1 MTASSPSLLPPA
13 RGVVRAV
20 PPYVAGRRA
29 STATTAALASNE
41 SHYPPLPS
49 VLEEVA
55 RAAAELHRYP
65 DNGALDLREELAT
78 SLSVSADEVVP
89 GQVVVGAGSTGV
101 LQQIITAHCDAGDE
115 VVFAW
120 RSFELYPLLVQLAG
134 AVPVPVP
141 LDPFDRHD
149 LAAMSAAVTDRTRV
163 VLVCNPNNPTGT
175 ALSPA
180 ELEAFLAAVPPHVLV
195 VLDEAYLE
203 YSSAGPTDA
212 IGLLRRHPNVCVV
225 RTFSKA
231 HGLAGLRVGYAVAA
245 EPVADALRRAGMPF
259 TVSALAQRAAIAS
272 LAARDELQER
282 VALVRSERARVL
294 AALRALG
301 FTAPDSETNFVWLRL
316 GDTGRE
322 RALGLLAEADI
333 LARGFAG
340 DGLRITLA
348 DPATND
354 RVLATLARFAAEPAP
369 AGAR

>member
-1 MTASSPSLLPPA
+1 MTATSPSVLPPA

-29 STATTAALASNE
+29 STAATAALASNE

-65 DNGALDLREELAT
+65 DNGALELREHLAAA
-78 SLSVSADEVVP
+78 LGVST

-101 LQQIITAHCDAGDE
+101 LQQTITAHCDAGDE

-141 LDPFDRHD
+141 LDPLDRHD
-149 LAAMSAAVTDRTRV
+149 LTAMAAAVTERTRV

-175 ALSPA
+175 ALSCA
-180 ELEAFLAAVPPHVLV
+180 ELESFLAAVPPHVLV

-203 YSSAGPTDA
+203 YSSAGPTEA
-212 IGLLRRHPNVCVV
+212 IELLHRHPNVCIV

-272 LAARDELQER
+272 LAAGDELRER
-282 VALVRSERARVL
+282 VALVRSERARL
-294 AALRALG
+294 LTALRELG
-301 FTAPDSETNFVWLRL
+301 FAAPDSETNFVWLRL
-316 GDTGRE
+316 GDADRE
-322 RALGLLAEADI
+322 RALELLAADDI

-354 RVLATLARFAAEPAP
+354 RVLASLTRFASEPAP

>member
-1 MTASSPSLLPPA
+1 MTETLTDALPPA
-13 RGVVRAV
+13 RGVLREL
-20 PPYVAGRRA
+20 PRYVAGRRSSSA
-29 STATTAALASNE
+29 ATAALASNE

-49 VLEEVA
+49 VLDEVA
-55 RAAAELHRYP
+55 RAAAHLHRYP
-65 DNGALDLREELAT
+65 DNGALELREHLAAA
-78 SLSVSADEVVP
+78 LGVAAD
-89 GQVVVGAGSTGV
+89 QVVVSAGSTGV

-141 LDPFDRHD
+141 LDPLDRHD
-149 LAAMSAAVTDRTRV
+149 LAAMAAAVTERTRV

-175 ALSPA
+175 ALTPS
-180 ELEAFLAAVPPHVLV
+180 ELESFLAAVPPHVLV

-212 IGLLRRHPNVCVV
+212 VELLRTHRNVCIV

-245 EPVADALRRAGMPF
+245 EPVANALRRAGMPF

-272 LAARDELQER
+272 LAARDELRER
-282 VALVRSERARVL
+282 VALVRSERGRVL
-294 AALRALG
+294 AALRTLG
-301 FTAPDSETNFVWLRL
+301 FAAPDSETNFVWLRL
-316 GDTGRE
+316 GDAARE
-322 RALGLLAEADI
+322 RALELLAAHDI

-354 RVLATLARFAAEPAP
+354 RVLAALARSASEPLP

>member
-1 MTASSPSLLPPA
+1 M
-13 RGVVRAV
+13 
-20 PPYVAGRRA
+20 AGRRA

-65 DNGALDLREELAT
+65 DNGALDLREQLAA
-78 SLSVSADEVVP
+78 SLGVSADA
-89 GQVVVGAGSTGV
+89 VVVGAGSTGV

-149 LAAMSAAVTDRTRV
+149 LAAMAAAVTDRTRV

-225 RTFSKA
+225 HTFSKA

-245 EPVADALRRAGMPF
+245 APVADALRRAGMPF

-294 AALRALG
+294 ATLRTLG

-369 AGAR
+369 AADAVALAGAR